1 MMKLTKA
8 IIFIWSIILF
18 ASCEDDKPIKGG
30 IKFEK
35 LSFEQAL
42 VKSKNENKVLF
53 VDAYATWCGPCKKLA
68 KTTFVDK
75 KVEKVFNSKF
85 VNIKIDVDESS
96 SLKFVEQF
104 QVNSIPTMLFFDK
117 NGQLIKRLEGYYD
130 EEELLHETKEIIG
143 LN

>member
-8 IIFIWSIILF
+8 IIFIWSIILL

-35 LSFEQAL
+35 LSFEQAS

-68 KTTFVDK
+68 KTTFIDK
-75 KVEKVFNSKF
+75 KVENVFNSNF
-85 VNIKIDVDESS
+85 VNIKMDVDEAA
-96 SLKFVEQF
+96 SLSFVEKYEI
-104 QVNSIPTMLFFDK
+104 NSIPTMLFFDSSGK
-117 NGQLIKRLEGYYD
+117 VLKRLEGYYD
-130 EEELLHETKEIIG
+130 EEELLQEVQGIAK
-143 LN
+143 

>member
-8 IIFIWSIILF
+8 IIFIWSIILL

-35 LSFEQAL
+35 LSFEQAS
-42 VKSKNENKVLF
+42 VKSKNENKMLF

-75 KVEKVFNSKF
+75 KVEKVFNSNF
-85 VNIKIDVDESS
+85 VNIKMDVDEAA
-96 SLKFVEQF
+96 SLSFVEKYEI
-104 QVNSIPTMLFFDK
+104 NSIPTMLFFDN

-130 EEELLHETKEIIG
+130 EEELLQEVQQFVK
-143 LN
+143 

>member
-1 MMKLTKA
+1 MMKLTNA
-8 IIFIWSIILF
+8 IIFIWSIILL

-35 LSFEQAL
+35 LSFEQAS

-75 KVEKVFNSKF
+75 KVEKVFNSNF
-85 VNIKIDVDESS
+85 VNIKMDVDESS
-96 SLKFVEQF
+96 NLKFVEEF

-130 EEELLHETKEIIG
+130 DEELLQEVQGIVK
-143 LN
+143 

>member
-8 IIFIWSIILF
+8 IIFIWSIILL

-35 LSFEQAL
+35 LSFEQAS

-68 KTTFVDK
+68 KNTFVDK
-75 KVEKVFNSKF
+75 KVEKVFNSNF
-85 VNIKIDVDESS
+85 VNIKMDVDEAA
-96 SLKFVEQF
+96 SLSFVEKYEI
-104 QVNSIPTMLFFDK
+104 NSIPTMLFFDSSGK
-117 NGQLIKRLEGYYD
+117 VLKRLEGYYD
-130 EEELLHETKEIIG
+130 EEELLQEVQGIAK
-143 LN
+143 